1 MRRPFLSKKTINKKK
16 KKNLFPFPSKDI
28 KTVAT
33 LPTVYPNVSPQVKA
47 DMSGHN
53 YDFGKMYG

>member
-16 KKNLFPFPSKDI
+16 KIFFPFQSKDI